1 MIDASHL
8 TDKVQTVPFCDFLLS
23 SEPPSELKD
32 RGVGVWLTS
41 VLKVPLSHKLN
52 SQLLFDVTKDRMSH
66 TAENYDTRTC
76 TINKRKNKKF
86 LIKNCLDIFEF
97 LF

>member
-32 RGVGVWLTS
+32 RGGRCLADECTQGTLV
-41 VLKVPLSHKLN
+41 
-52 SQLLFDVTKDRMSH
+52 SQTQQSAAF
-66 TAENYDTRTC
+66 
-76 TINKRKNKKF
+76 
-86 LIKNCLDIFEF
+86 
-97 LF
+97 

>member
-66 TAENYDTRTC
+66 TAENMTPEHVQL
-76 TINKRKNKKF
+76 IKEKRKNS
-86 LIKNCLDIFEF
+86 
-97 LF
+97 